1 MTAPPA
7 SAAPPTSRG
16 GAGLVS
22 RMRHWIGNHSRAL
35 LIALL
40 VVLTLFAY
48 AAPSMI
54 AVVPAGHAGVLW
66 RALAGGTVRGMVLS
80 EGVHVIA
87 PWNRVF
93 LYDTRQH
100 EETRTYSAI
109 AGNGLSIEVDIGFIY
124 HLRTQTLATLHLT
137 VAPYYLEVVLCAL
150 MAPVARDS
158 IARWPAD
165 ALYGPDRAKIEADIF
180 NRLVDRANLN
190 NITSAAKAQIKGE
203 TDLIKTGSDSDEDD
217 YFELDNVMIREVTLP
232 EQVQSAIRRKIE
244 QQEMVLEYQHR
255 LDRERL
261 ESERKAVEAEGIR
274 KFQETV
280 QQGISDTYLAWRGI
294 EATVQLA
301 TSNNAKVVVIGN
313 NSHGLPIIFNTGPD
327 TATGLSGT
335 ASGATGGASGAAGS
349 AASGAAGVEQHPPA
363 SAPPPA
369 GIAPPASG
377 SPTPLRKPEAEPLRE
392 KAPPPEQ
399 GRKTSELQPD
409 PARPPAAAAEPV
421 TEKDVA
427 RGNAL
432 LSIPYLGLTVPQ
444 PFR

>member
-1 MTAPPA
+1 MTAPTA

-16 GAGLVS
+16 AGLSSRIRRWVS
-22 RMRHWIGNHSRAL
+22 EHARVL

-40 VVLTLFAY
+40 IVLTLFAY

-54 AVVPAGHAGVLW
+54 AVVPAGHGGVLW
-66 RALAGGTVRGMVLS
+66 RALAGGTVRGVVLS

-93 LYDTRQH
+93 LYDMRQH

-124 HLRTQTLATLHLT
+124 HLRPQTLATLHQK
-137 VAPYYLEVVLCAL
+137 VGPDYLEVLL
-150 MAPVARDS
+150 MSQIGTVARDS

-203 TDLIKTGSDSDEDD
+203 ADIIKSGTDSDEDD

-327 TATGLSGT
+327 AGLSGT
-335 ASGATGGASGAAGS
+335 AGAVTGGTAA
-349 AASGAAGVEQHPPA
+349 AEQHPPA
-363 SAPPPA
+363 ATATGTALPSPPPPA
-369 GIAPPASG
+369 AAPPASG
-377 SPTPLRKPEAEPLRE
+377 PPAPLRKPEGEPPRE
-392 KAPPPEQ
+392 KAPPQEQ
-399 GRKTSELQPD
+399 GRKTSEFQPA
-409 PARPPAAAAEPV
+409 PAAAEPV

-427 RGNAL
+427 GGSAL
-432 LSIPYLGLTVPQ
+432 LTIPYLGLTVPQ

>member
-22 RMRHWIGNHSRAL
+22 RMRQWIGNHSRAL

-66 RALAGGTVRGMVLS
+66 RALAGGTVRGMVLT

-93 LYDTRQH
+93 LYDMRQH

-124 HLRTQTLATLHLT
+124 HLRTQTLATLHQK
-137 VAPYYLEVVLCAL
+137 VGPDYLEVLL
-150 MAPVARDS
+150 MSQIGTVARDS

-190 NITSAAKAQIKGE
+190 NITSAAKSQIKGE
-203 TDLIKTGSDSDEDD
+203 ADLIKTGSDSDEDD

-327 TATGLSGT
+327 TATGLSGAT
-335 ASGATGGASGAAGS
+335 AAEQPHPPANLMAPPSSSPPAA
-349 AASGAAGVEQHPPA
+349 APPA
-363 SAPPPA
+363 SAA
-369 GIAPPASG
+369 G
-377 SPTPLRKPEAEPLRE
+377 SPTPLRKPETEPPRE
-392 KAPPPEQ
+392 KAPPQEQ
-399 GRKTSELQPD
+399 GRKTSEFQPD

-427 RGNAL
+427 GGNAL
-432 LSIPYLGLTVPQ
+432 LRIPYLGLTVPQ